1 MGGKRRGR
9 RRGEE
14 DRLGGR
20 RRWEGGMG
28 WEEQKVD
35 QIEEEYSI
43 RYNNKNSNKNN
54 IIYYNNT

>member
-1 MGGKRRGR
+1 MIDWKRRKR
-9 RRGEE
+9 RKER
-14 DRLGGR
+14 
-20 RRWEGGMG
+20 MG

-54 IIYYNNT
+54 II